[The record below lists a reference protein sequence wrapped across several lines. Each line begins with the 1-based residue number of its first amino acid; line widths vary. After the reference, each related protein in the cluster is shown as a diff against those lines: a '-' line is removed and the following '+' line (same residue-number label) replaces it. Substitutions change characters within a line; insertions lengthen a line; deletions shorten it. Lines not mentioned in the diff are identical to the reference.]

1 MRVRTGASIVAASAL
16 AMGLAGCSLFA
27 SPQTQFPYD
36 PSDGVRVTV
45 GDVRLL
51 NIIVFTEDGE
61 DGNLVATAVNTSD
74 SDIDL
79 RLQYVSGGDKVDVEV
94 TVPGGESVGF
104 GSGENGQLFLPEID
118 AKPGDLLQ
126 IYVQYGD
133 VPGKQVDVPVLDA
146 SLPEYDGLLPT
157 PTPTP
162 TPTVTSTPTPTET
175 PAP

>member
-1 MRVRTGASIVAASAL
+1 VRVRTGASIIAASAL

-51 NIIVFTEDGE
+51 NVIVFTEDGE
-61 DGNLVATAVNTSD
+61 DGNLVATAVNSGD

-94 TVPGGESVGF
+94 TVPGGETVGF
-104 GSGENGQLFLPEID
+104 GSGEAGQLLLPEID
-118 AKPGDLLQ
+118 AKPGDLLRL
-126 IYVQYGD
+126 YVQYGD
-133 VPGKQVDVPVLDA
+133 TPGKQIDVPVLDA
-146 SLPEYDGLLPT
+146 SLSEYDGLLPT

-162 TPTVTSTPTPTET
+162 IVTVTPEPTET